1 MDKKKMIII
10 VSVVGVILLVVGM
23 FMFSYKLYQIKH
35 AKINVKLN
43 KDLVVEVYDQVHVS
57 DFIKSMNGKLIDDE
71 VIDTTKIGTKN
82 ITFQYI
88 NDDKIKVSYS
98 FQVEVVDNTPPII
111 GVSNY
116 TVTKGY
122 SDDLSK
128 VFFCGDNYDDA
139 PSCVI
144 EGDYD
149 VNTLGTYP
157 LKFIATDSSGNE
169 NSGNFTLSV
178 IEKPDNTKSN
188 NTKPSYIPFSDI
200 VKEHKNKKTMV
211 GIDVSHWQGEIDYQ
225 KLKESNVEFAFI
237 RVGTENAKGELYL
250 DTKFEDYIT
259 GFNKVGI
266 PVGIYYYSYA
276 DSVKRAEKEAKW
288 VVKQIKKYKIDLPV
302 VFDWEN
308 WSNYQEYHLS
318 FHSLTE
324 VATTFL
330 DTVEKA
336 GYDAMLYSS
345 KYYLEN
351 IWFPTDYK
359 IWLAHY
365 TSQTTYEGK
374 YYVWQLCSNGK
385 VDGIDDNAVDIDIL
399 YK

>member
-71 VIDTTKIGTKN
+71 VIDTTKVGIKN
-82 ITFQYI
+82 VSFQYI

-128 VFFCGDNYDDA
+128 VFFCGDNYDDT

-157 LKFIATDSSGNE
+157 LKFIATDSSGND